1 MNLVSLIMQFLA
13 PAIINKMAGS
23 LGIGQGL
30 AGKAISAALPA
41 ILAALAGSAS
51 KSGGAGALASV
62 LGRQD
67 PGLLGNFASM
77 LGGGGQQSMIDSGAG
92 ALTSLLGGGSTNAI
106 ASAIGKFSGIND
118 GQSKS
123 LLGML
128 APVVLGTLAKEQK
141 VGGLDAG
148 GLASLLNGQK
158 DNIAAAMPAGFSDL
172 LKGSGVL
179 DSISANLPKAAAPH
193 VHAEPTPSGGGIMKY
208 LLPLAAAGALLYA
221 LSGYGCNRHDD
232 MKTTAPAPAATE
244 KAAPA
249 PAAAAKAAAPAVPGI
264 DLASATS
271 AIEALKSAL
280 VGVKDEATAKSSLP
294 KLQDL
299 AGQFDKLKGLA
310 MGLPADARHPL
321 VVMISGVM
329 PGLASSIDKALAL
342 PGVGAVLKPVL
353 DQIAGSLG
361 AIAKG

>member
-141 VGGLDAG
+141 AGGLDAG

-193 VHAEPTPSGGGIMKY
+193 VHADPTPSGGGIMKY

-232 MKTTAPAPAATE
+232 MKTTAPAPAKIE
-244 KAAPA
+244 KPASA
-249 PAAAAKAAAPAVPGI
+249 PAASEKAAPAVPGI